1 MRRAA
6 LLPMILLGACSTTGG
21 PYPSLQPRAAER
33 IDPRLPVER
42 PMNRRPV
49 SATLE
54 ARLRSLIAD
63 AQSASS
69 AFDAAASQAEQLA
82 SSAGAPQSDGWVAAE
97 EALSAAV
104 AARRPVAEAL
114 AEIDSIGANALQTQG
129 GLAPNDLAA
138 IQSAASVVGG
148 LDRRQAERIQAIQ
161 QRLGA

>member
-1 MRRAA
+1 MRGLA
-6 LLPMILLGACSTTGG
+6 LIPMIMFSACSATGG

-42 PMNRRPV
+42 PMNQRPV
-49 SATLE
+49 SAALE

-63 AQSASS
+63 AQSASG
-69 AFDAAASQAEQLA
+69 AFDTAASQAEQLA
-82 SSAGAPQSDGWVAAE
+82 ASAGAPQGEGWVAAE
-97 EALSAAV
+97 EALSAAI

-114 AEIDSIGANALQTQG
+114 AEIDSIGADALQTQG

-148 LDRRQAERIQAIQ
+148 LDRRQAERVQAIQ

>member
-1 MRRAA
+1 MRRLA
-6 LLPMILLGACSTTGG
+6 LIPMIVISACSATGG

-42 PMNRRPV
+42 PMNQRPV
-49 SATLE
+49 GAALE
-54 ARLRSLIAD
+54 ARLRSLIAN
-63 AQSASS
+63 AQSASG

-82 SSAGAPQSDGWVAAE
+82 ASAGAPQGEGWVAAE
-97 EALSAAV
+97 EALSAAI

-114 AEIDSIGANALQTQG
+114 AEIDSIGADALQTQG

-148 LDRRQAERIQAIQ
+148 LDRRQAERVQAIQ